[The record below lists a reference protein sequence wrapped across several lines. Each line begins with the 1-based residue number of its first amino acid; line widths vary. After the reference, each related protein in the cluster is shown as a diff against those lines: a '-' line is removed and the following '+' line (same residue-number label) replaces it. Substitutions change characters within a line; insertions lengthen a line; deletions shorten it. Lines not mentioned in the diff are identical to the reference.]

1 MKIIIIRNG
10 RLAVRKLTDTDK
22 GLLYKWLN
30 DPAVLEFYEGRD
42 RPQTM
47 DDIEKNFYRDFEET
61 PCIVEYDGV
70 AIGYSQFYPIS
81 IDERREYGYGGS
93 RETIYGMDQFIGEP
107 ERWNKGIGT
116 LLVKSVAEYLAKELG
131 ADRVVMDPQSRNV
144 RAIACYEKCG
154 FKKTRILREHEMHEG
169 EMRDCQIVE
178 WTRTV

>member
-1 MKIIIIRNG
+1 MIIIING
-10 RLAVRKLTDTDK
+10 RLAVRPLTAADK

-47 DDIEKNFYRDFEET
+47 DDIDENFYEDSEET
-61 PCIVEYDGV
+61 RCIVEYDGV
-70 AIGYSQFYPIS
+70 AIGYSQFYHIS
-81 IDERREYGYGGS
+81 AEERLEYGYGDS

-107 ERWNKGIGT
+107 DHWNRGIGT

-131 ADRVVMDPQSRNV
+131 ADRVAMDPQCRNA

-154 FKKTRILREHEMHEG
+154 FKKTLILKAHEMHEG

-178 WTRTV
+178 WVKIV